1 MISTEMQAIGTD
13 EANNNLSPEE
23 LARAAILK
31 ERSIR
36 KKAKKEQRIKWK
48 AKKLSV
54 KAGGSKVVKVAS
66 KIQKINQMRNATVA

>member
-1 MISTEMQAIGTD
+1 MQAIGAD
-13 EANNNLSPEE
+13 EAKSNLTPEE

-48 AKKLSV
+48 AKKLSI

-66 KIQKINQMRNATVA
+66 KIQKINQIRTATVA